1 MFLSALVEKELQ
13 NYVTPS
19 AMYMFDE
26 TVGQFCYNNLAG
38 SGNIG
43 VPALGTYDG
52 YSLLFGTHTA
62 TKDHAVAVLS
72 DGADYRMLYL
82 NLPSGGQSVLTD
94 LFVSG
99 NIINETTSYYPMKNE
114 AYMLFATN
122 DKLYRYNL
130 RELENNVAPGNS
142 NVFVELS
149 KWGYSAGAKMTCMSV
164 SRTEREILLGVSRYG
179 DDTEGMSEE
188 LKGDVL
194 VLDLKTGELV
204 KKYEGVAGVPVDVK
218 IKYQKWLRDGKEGG
232 DIVDMLYF

>member
-1 MFLSALVEKELQ
+1 M
-13 NYVTPS
+13 
-19 AMYMFDE
+19 
-26 TVGQFCYNNLAG
+26 
-38 SGNIG
+38 
-43 VPALGTYDG
+43 
-52 YSLLFGTHTA
+52 
-62 TKDHAVAVLS
+62 
-72 DGADYRMLYL
+72 
-82 NLPSGGQSVLTD
+82 LTD

-149 KWGYSAGAKMTCMSV
+149 KWGYRAGAKITCMSV